1 MINPF
6 KISILIIIA
15 LVFFFLSFTT
25 SCSNSEK
32 STVSSKQTSK
42 TKTSISEIKSSINI
56 PTIEQI
62 VATLSS
68 DEFEGRR
75 TFSNG
80 NEKAGEYIANIF
92 ENIGLDPLSENSY
105 FQKYQQNGVNN
116 DYNSYKT
123 VQNIVGYIKGKDTEK
138 AIIVSA
144 HFDSL
149 GIKDGKIHRGA
160 LDNASGVAALIEVA
174 KKLKTASVENPF
186 ESTIIFC
193 AFNGEEQLY
202 MGSTAFVNQSQSKSW
217 YKNMYNINIDS
228 IGAKNGGDYVFP
240 NDSKYSIKLYDYSIK
255 TSMNKNSIDL
265 AETNQTLGSHRSFEK
280 VKRPNITISQENF
293 REWVNKPIDTP
304 DILDYKQIEKIASA
318 LSDFIINNDGEGVLK
333 SLYLPIE

>member
-1 MINPF
+1 M
-6 KISILIIIA
+6 
-15 LVFFFLSFTT
+15 
-25 SCSNSEK
+25 
-32 STVSSKQTSK
+32 
-42 TKTSISEIKSSINI
+42 
-56 PTIEQI
+56 
-62 VATLSS
+62 SS

-80 NEKAGEYIANIF
+80 NEKASEYITNIF
-92 ENIGLDPLSENSY
+92 VNIGLDPLSENSY

-123 VQNIVGYIKGKDTEK
+123 VQNIVGYIKGKDSEK

-149 GIKDGKIHRGA
+149 GFKDGKIHRGA

-174 KKLKTASVENPF
+174 KKLKTASVENPL

-240 NDSKYSIKLYDYSIK
+240 NDSKYSIKLYDSIK

-265 AETNQTLGSHRSFEK
+265 AETNQTLGSDHRSFEK

-318 LSDFIINNDGEGVLK
+318 LSDFIINNDGEV
-333 SLYLPIE
+333 Y